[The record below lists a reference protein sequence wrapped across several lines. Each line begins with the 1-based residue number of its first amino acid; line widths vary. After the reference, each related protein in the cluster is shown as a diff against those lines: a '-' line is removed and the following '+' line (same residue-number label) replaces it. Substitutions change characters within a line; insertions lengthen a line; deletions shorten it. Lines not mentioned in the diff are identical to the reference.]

1 MLSPL
6 SVAYSAVTRL
16 RTAAYQKGL
25 LKTTKLPAPVISV
38 GNITAGGTGKTPL
51 VEKICRLIAAESRR
65 VCVLTRG
72 YGRENGGDRVLV
84 SDGTA
89 VLAHASQSGDEPLLL
104 AEKLLGVA
112 AVVCDADRAAAGK
125 WAIEKL
131 DSDVFVLDDGFQHL
145 QLARDLDLVVIDAT
159 NPWGGGHL
167 LPHGTLRELPRGL
180 ARADCAIITRTEQTT
195 DTSILESE
203 IHKLIGDHPVLISQ
217 MSTKGVRE
225 VGGTALSPNAS
236 VPQPVSAF
244 CAIGNPNSF
253 INQLRQENLP
263 LANMQIFPDHYS
275 YQQADISELSRQA
288 KAAGAA
294 GLITTAK
301 DAVKLRTLEFDLPC
315 YVLEIEIAI
324 DSEGTL
330 RELIRKV
337 INVG

>member
-1 MLSPL
+1 
-6 SVAYSAVTRL
+6 
-16 RTAAYQKGL
+16 
-25 LKTTKLPAPVISV
+25 VISV

-51 VEKICRLIAAESRR
+51 VEKICRILAADGRR
-65 VCVLTRG
+65 VCILTRG
-72 YGRENGGDRVLV
+72 YGRQNGGDRVLV

-89 VLAHASQSGDEPLLL
+89 VLAQASQSGDEPLLL

-112 AVVCDADRAAAGK
+112 AVVCDADRAAAGR

-180 ARADCAIITRTEQTT
+180 ARADCAIITRSEQIN
-195 DTSILESE
+195 DPSLLESE
-203 IHKLIGDHPVLISQ
+203 IHKLIGDHPVLTSQ
-217 MSTKGVRE
+217 MSTKGVRD

-253 INQLRQENLP
+253 INQLHQVNLP

-275 YQQADISELSRQA
+275 YKQADISELSRKA

-294 GLITTAK
+294 SLITTAK
-301 DAVKLRTLEFDLPC
+301 DAVKLRTLQFGLPC

-324 DSEGTL
+324 DNEGTL
-330 RELIRKV
+330 RELIRKA